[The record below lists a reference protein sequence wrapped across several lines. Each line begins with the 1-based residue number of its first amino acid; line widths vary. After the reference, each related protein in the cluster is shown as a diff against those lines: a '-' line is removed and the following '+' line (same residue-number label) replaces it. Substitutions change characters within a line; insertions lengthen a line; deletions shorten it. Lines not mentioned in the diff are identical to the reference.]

1 MALALRVGLRLGF
14 PAAVIAAAPAVCGRS
29 AGRRD
34 AYLARGPTAD
44 FAAAS
49 RAPSRAVEV
58 VHARRR
64 MRRGDPR
71 ERGGY
76 SENEQKWIPFHGD
89 SPGNVPNGL
98 CDKRVDYESKR

>member
-1 MALALRVGLRLGF
+1 MALALRVGLRLSF
-14 PAAVIAAAPAVCGRS
+14 TAAVVAAAPAVCGRS

-49 RAPSRAVEV
+49 HAPSRAVDI
-58 VHARRR
+58 VHTRRR
-64 MRRGDPR
+64 MRRGGPR

-76 SENEQKWIPFHGD
+76 RENEHKWIQFHGD

-98 CDKRVDYESKR
+98 CDKRVDYESKL